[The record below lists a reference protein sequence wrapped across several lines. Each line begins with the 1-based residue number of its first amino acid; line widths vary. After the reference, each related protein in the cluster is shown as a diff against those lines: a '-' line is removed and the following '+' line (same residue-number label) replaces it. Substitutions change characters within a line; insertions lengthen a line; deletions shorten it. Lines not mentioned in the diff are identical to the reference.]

1 MAGLVPLRRLTILP
15 AMTRAPTAR
24 SAARAPAAPPA
35 GKPAQAKPPA
45 LGPRLHA
52 IRKARGLTLDEL
64 SERSGISKSMLSQ
77 IERGQA
83 NPTFGTLWNI
93 TQSLGLELSELVEAG
108 ARKPAAAIERLAA
121 NLTPT
126 INSKDGTCVLRI
138 LSPGGTA
145 GQMEWYELAI
155 EPGGRLESEPHGAG
169 AMEHLSCLAGRL
181 TVRSEGA
188 TQDLAAGDTV
198 RYRGDAAHAILNPGR
213 QPARALL
220 VVITG
225 GGR

>member
-1 MAGLVPLRRLTILP
+1 MIRPP
-15 AMTRAPTAR
+15 SSR
-24 SAARAPAAPPA
+24 SAKAPAAPPA
-35 GKPAQAKPPA
+35 AKPAPAKPPA

-108 ARKPAAAIERLAA
+108 ARRPAAAIERLAA

-126 INSKDGTCVLRI
+126 INSKDGSCVLRI

-145 GQMEWYELAI
+145 GLMEWYELAI
-155 EPGGRLESEPHGAG
+155 EPGGRLESEPHGQG

-181 TVRSEGA
+181 TVRSDGA
-188 TQDLAAGDTV
+188 AQELAAGDTV
-198 RYRGDAAHAILNPGR
+198 RYRGDVAHAIVNPGK

>member
-1 MAGLVPLRRLTILP
+1 MA
-15 AMTRAPTAR
+15 
-24 SAARAPAAPPA
+24 
-35 GKPAQAKPPA
+35 KPSTKPAKPPA

-52 IRKARGLTLDEL
+52 IRKTRGLTLDEL

-93 TQSLGLELSELVEAG
+93 TQSLGLELSELIEAE
-108 ARKPAAAIERLAA
+108 ARRPAAAIERLAG

-126 INSKDGTCVLRI
+126 IGSKDGRCQLRI
-138 LSPGGTA
+138 LSPAGTA

-155 EPGGRLESEPHGAG
+155 EPGGALESEPHGAG
-169 AMEHLSCLAGRL
+169 AMEHLTCLAGRL
-181 TVRSEGA
+181 TVRSAEA
-188 TQDLAAGDTV
+188 AQDLSPGDTA
-198 RYRGDAAHAILNPGR
+198 RYRGDVPHAIVNPGK

-220 VVITG
+220 VVLS
-225 GGR
+225 GR

>member
-1 MAGLVPLRRLTILP
+1 M
-15 AMTRAPTAR
+15 
-24 SAARAPAAPPA
+24 SKAPAKTPP
-35 GKPAQAKPPA
+35 KPPA
-45 LGPRLHA
+45 LGPRLHT

-77 IERGQA
+77 IERGQT

-108 ARKPAAAIERLAA
+108 VRKAGAAIERLAG

-126 INSKDGTCVLRI
+126 IASKDGGCLLRI
-138 LSPGGTA
+138 LSPPGTA
-145 GQMEWYELAI
+145 GLMEWYELTV
-155 EPGGRLESEPHGAG
+155 EPGRALESEPHGLG
-169 AMEHLSCLAGRL
+169 AMEHLTCLAGRL
-181 TVRSEGA
+181 QVRSAEA
-188 TQDLAAGDTV
+188 EQELAAGDTA
-198 RYRGDAAHAILNPGR
+198 RYRGDVPHAIANPGK

>member
-1 MAGLVPLRRLTILP
+1 MARRP
-15 AMTRAPTAR
+15 GQP
-24 SAARAPAAPPA
+24 PAAE
-35 GKPAQAKPPA
+35 PPA

-52 IRKARGLTLDEL
+52 IRKARGLTLDEM

-93 TQSLGLELSELVEAG
+93 TQSLGLELAELVNG
-108 ARKPAAAIERLAA
+108 AAADRQAAAIERLAG

-126 INSKDGTCVLRI
+126 IRSKDGSCVLRI

-145 GQMEWYELAI
+145 GAMEWYELML
-155 EPGGRLESEPHGAG
+155 EPGGSLDSEPHGHG

-181 TVRSEGA
+181 RVRSGEA
-188 TQDLAAGDTV
+188 EQELQPGDTA
-198 RYRGDAAHAILNPGR
+198 RYRGDLPHAIENPGK

-220 VVITG
+220 VVLG
-225 GGR
+225 GAG